1 MVNGCRINS
10 TILFRKILLGGA
22 KLSPQLIEQALTYRL
37 PVYNSFGM
45 TETCSQFLTAS
56 PQMLKERFDTVGKP
70 SENVEVKIKN
80 PNAYGHGELLIK
92 GENVMNGYLYPKD
105 LKTHLIMMGIFK
117 LEI

>member
-1 MVNGCRINS
+1 MDAGLTQPFS
-10 TILFRKILLGGA
+10 LEKILLGGA

-70 SENVEVKIKN
+70 SENVEVKIKI
-80 PNAYGHGELLIK
+80 P
-92 GENVMNGYLYPKD
+92 
-105 LKTHLIMMGIFK
+105 THMDM
-117 LEI
+117 ESY